1 MPKWLKFM
9 LIALGACTAGMIVY
23 LFPVIVVIIS
33 VMTAKVEV
41 YNDVSS
47 YEEYL
52 AYADRD
58 GKNKWSKWDM
68 DESIWPRKI
77 SDSMKVRDY
86 KMVYY
91 NPWDAQYLGYLVV
104 EYAPED
110 YAAETARLKAYPSND
125 YIGIYSVTEEKT
137 HELLAVHA
145 DDYHGF
151 VYALAGDENQII
163 YAEEIFCNYIMD
175 LDYEQYIP
183 EDYLLDG
190 FNAKNDNP
198 YRRKMMHGK

>member
-1 MPKWLKFM
+1 MPKWLKTV
-9 LIALGACTAGMIVY
+9 LIVLGVGTAGLIVY
-23 LFPVIVVIIS
+23 LFPVIVMLIS

-41 YNDVSS
+41 YDDIAS
-47 YEEYL
+47 YENYL

-77 SDSMKVRDY
+77 TDSMKVSDY

-104 EYAPED
+104 EYTPEE
-110 YAAETARLKAYPSND
+110 YAAETARLRAYPSDD
-125 YIGIYSVTEEKT
+125 YIGIYSVTEEKI
-137 HELLAVHA
+137 HELLAIHA
-145 DDYHGF
+145 DPYQGF

-163 YAEEIFCNYIMD
+163 YAEQIFCNYMMD
-175 LDYEQYIP
+175 LDYKQYIP

-190 FNAKNDNP
+190 FNAGKDNP
-198 YRRKMMHGK
+198 YRKKMMNEK